1 MKFVLAVAAALALGF
16 GAVSLSGI
24 DVASAGPPDVIRPCP
39 DGNCFWPP
47 GQNRVKVKRN
57 IAVKLCVAMARSGAY
72 TDLDDNQFSDF
83 CIKVASHL
91 GDSVYDH
98 TD

>member
-1 MKFVLAVAAALALGF
+1 MKYVIAVVAALALGL
-16 GAVSLSGI
+16 GAVGFVGLDS
-24 DVASAGPPDVIRPCP
+24 ASASPPDIIRPWPPMPGPPE
-39 DGNCFWPP
+39 
-47 GQNRVKVKRN
+47 NRVKMKRK

-72 TDLDDNQFSDF
+72 TDLNDNEFSDF

-91 GDSVYDH
+91 GDSAYDH

>member
-1 MKFVLAVAAALALGF
+1 MKYVLTAIMALSLGF
-16 GAVSLSGI
+16 GAGVFVGPSDVS
-24 DVASAGPPDVIRPCP
+24 ARPPEVLPWHP
-39 DGNCFWPP
+39 GGGN
-47 GQNRVKVKRN
+47 GNGLVKEKRK
-57 IAVKLCVAMARSGAY
+57 IAVELCVAMARSGAY

-91 GDSVYDH
+91 GDSAYDH